1 MAGKGDNNMCG
12 IVGAI
17 TKNRNATP
25 VLLAGIRKVEYRG
38 YDSAGI
44 AVVENGKLLCV
55 KKLGKVAE
63 LEKELAQH
71 PVQSNIGIAHT
82 RWATHG
88 SPSQI
93 NAHPHTSN
101 DEIAVVHN
109 GIIENHVE
117 LRALLE
123 KKGYEFVSETDTE
136 VIAHLIHSYYSE
148 HDSLMYAVERAV
160 KILEGAYAIAVLS
173 AKDETGFVVARNGSP
188 LVIGVGD
195 DEMFVASGVSALI
208 GETNRFIYLEDGDVA
223 DIFNEGCVV
232 HDQNGMSVI
241 RPTTISEMTDFDAT
255 LGEFQHYMQK
265 EIYDQPE
272 AVRRTVEIALKNG
285 KIDDKAFGEKAS
297 GIFRKVSSVQIIA
310 CGTSYHAGL
319 AARYW
324 LEPLA
329 DLPCNVDVASEY
341 RYRNPRFRKGTLYVF
356 ISQSGETADTL
367 ACLNMVKKESP
378 EAHTLVICNVAESSL
393 VRGAELSFL
402 TRAGQEV
409 GVASTKAFTTQLVSL
424 LLLTV
429 ALGRIHRKMSSKTEK
444 EIINGLLI
452 LPERIKEALA
462 LDSALHMLASKF
474 TEKEHCLYLGRG
486 IQYPIA
492 LEGALKLKEI
502 SYIHA
507 EGYQAGELKHGPLA
521 LIDEDMPVIAVAP
534 NDALAEKLKSNLQ
547 EVRARKGKLFIFA
560 PPSTKIVKDEGTEI
574 ILLPEVDELLAPI
587 VYVVP
592 LQLFAYH
599 VAVLLGKDVD
609 KPRNLAK
616 SVTVE

>member
-1 MAGKGDNNMCG
+1 MCG
-12 IVGAI
+12 IVGAVR
-17 TKNRNATP
+17 TDKKAVP
-25 VLLAGIRKVEYRG
+25 VLLNGLRSLEYRG

-44 AVVENGKLLCV
+44 AIIENGKIECV
-55 KKLGKVAE
+55 KSVGKVAE
-63 LEKELAQH
+63 LESRLVKRDLKGY
-71 PVQSNIGIAHT
+71 VGIAHT

-88 SPSQI
+88 VPSEK
-93 NAHPHTSN
+93 NAHPHLSHKN
-101 DEIAVVHN
+101 EVAVVHN
-109 GIIENHVE
+109 GIIENHE
-117 LRALLE
+117 KLRAQLE
-123 KKGYEFVSETDTE
+123 SKGYKFSSDTDTE
-136 VIAHLIHSYYSE
+136 VIAHLVDYYLSGE
-148 HDSLMYAVERAV
+148 SDLFGAVQKAV
-160 KILEGAYAIAVLS
+160 RELHGAYAIAVVS
-173 AKDETGFVVARNGSP
+173 SNAPDRMIAARFGSP
-188 LVIGVGD
+188 LVIGVGEH
-195 DEMFVASGVSALI
+195 EMFVASDVSALI
-208 GETNRFIYLEDGDVA
+208 KETNRFMYLENGDVSE
-223 DIFNEGCVV
+223 IFAEGCV
-232 HDQNGMSVI
+232 I
-241 RPTTISEMTDFDAT
+241 RDKSGKAVLRPIAVSDIASNEVL
-255 LGEFQHYMQK
+255 LGEFRHFMQK

-272 AVRRTVEIALKNG
+272 AVRRTVESAMQKG
-285 KIDDKAFGEKAS
+285 EIDTRAFGAKALS
-297 GIFRKVSSVQIIA
+297 VFRKISSVQIVA

-324 LEPLA
+324 MEPLA

-378 EAHTLVICNVAESSL
+378 DAHTLAICNVPESSL
-393 VRGAELSFL
+393 TREASLTFL
-402 TRAGQEV
+402 TRAEKEI

-429 ALGRIHRKMSSKTEK
+429 ALGRIRHTMAKKTEK
-444 EIINGLLI
+444 NITEKLLS
-452 LPERIKEALA
+452 LPGKMEEALL
-462 LDSALHMLASKF
+462 LDSVLRTLAPKF
-474 TEKEHCLYLGRG
+474 VKKEHCLYLGRG
-486 IQYPIA
+486 IEYPIA

-521 LIDEDMPVIAVAP
+521 LVDENMPVIAVAP
-534 NDALAEKLKSNLQ
+534 NDALAGKLQSNLK
-547 EVRARKGKLFIFA
+547 EVRARNGKLFIFA
-560 PPSTKIVKDEGTEI
+560 SPDTKIVKDEGTEV

-599 VAVLLGKDVD
+599 VAVLRGKDVD